1 MTALSLLDQNS
12 CGDESVSPEVSTPS
26 PPDSPAFPLCP
37 PPAEE
42 VCTPSLKAISKAS
55 SAGSR
60 SVGERERARLGFPD
74 CVYSH
79 AAHIFQMAQ
88 VEKPLAHRVIK
99 YAPTAH
105 THAEDGVQ
113 GDYSNAKQNELWAY
127 ELAFSA
133 LKLAAKFRYHLLTV
147 QELLEDMLINSCFH
161 PSQQMPD
168 DLMSLVVVM
177 LYDLQDRKFQPRE
190 PVTGEGE
197 GFIEEVRRVESSLF
211 STEEVCE
218 TLRAAGFIQV
228 DPQSRL
234 EGKAFCKDLHCPDV
248 LLFSQQAQQQLD
260 ETLLLTDQA
269 LIIQAKVCSLAVSA
283 VRPLLAKNTDI
294 LMVGSFSAQTVAHV
308 AVLASACDVRVHIC
322 GLPADPA
329 HRKGLQSTFS
339 TIGCKNEFAELNEWD
354 SRIQKVRVILLLPP
368 CTVSGLSNPV
378 EHILHEDGD
387 RELLQDLSK
396 GTISDTKLDSLVSKQ
411 MQDLSHA
418 LTFPKVHAVVYCTC
432 SVFAEENELLV
443 KRALENAIVRPKLRP
458 FRIVSTGWR
467 EEAEEKFFRLE
478 ESDST
483 DACFICV
490 LRRDQEPAEPE
501 TVQDI
506 LARAAAK
513 GLLGNLI
520 APQPSDQ
527 VKQKKRQRQKGAA
540 APLPPLYPL
549 PPAIADT
556 TGLLNDLSV
565 PDRVYEQLP
574 MATAVHIRTGSMYF
588 TNLTGDESGD
598 SCRSFTIPN
607 EVSTTLNQASTALT
621 QLSAE
626 PDNSATN
633 EAVSKQTKGHRRQ
646 SKSRRTKQT
655 QERQNKSKS
664 RGRATKAHRSQQ
676 SRKRRLTHRQA
687 RVRAQTLAPLATTD
701 HPLTPAPPPG
711 KRPAALKSWSS
722 LKEPQKL
729 HNRRKPQQETLQEVL
744 GPQPAAMDLNGVI
757 KLQQEVARSMR
768 VLLPPI
774 SASGRT
780 VLSSNLSS
788 HLLQSSTGSS
798 STGSYLSSGLSLPT
812 SRSESRDS
820 VRSGVT
826 AWR

>member
-12 CGDESVSPEVSTPS
+12 CRDESVSPEVSTPS

-42 VCTPSLKAISKAS
+42 ACTPPLKAISKAS
-55 SAGSR
+55 SVGSR
-60 SVGERERARLGFPD
+60 SVGERESARLGFPD

-79 AAHIFQMAQ
+79 AAHIFQMAH

-105 THAEDGVQ
+105 THAEDGVY

-133 LKLAAKFRYHLLTV
+133 LKF
-147 QELLEDMLINSCFH
+147 QDLLEDMLINSCFH

-197 GFIEEVRRVESSLF
+197 GFIEEVRRVENSLF

-228 DPQSRL
+228 DPQSCL
-234 EGKAFCKDLHCPDV
+234 EGKTFCKDLHCPDV

-260 ETLLLTDQA
+260 KTLLLTDHA
-269 LIIQAKVCSLAVSA
+269 LIIQAKARSLAVRA

-308 AVLASACDVRVHIC
+308 AVLASACDVCVHIC

-329 HRKGLQSTFS
+329 HREGLQSTVS

-368 CTVSGLSNPV
+368 CTASGLSNPI

-467 EEAEEKFFRLE
+467 EETEEKFFRLE

-520 APQPSDQ
+520 APQSFDQ
-527 VKQKKRQRQKGAA
+527 VKRKKRERRKGAA

-574 MATAVHIRTGSMYF
+574 MATAVHIRTGSMHF
-588 TNLTGDESGD
+588 SNLTGEESGD
-598 SCRSFTIPN
+598 SCRSFTILN
-607 EVSTTLNQASTALT
+607 EVSTTLNQASTALN

-626 PDNSATN
+626 PDNSVTN
-633 EAVSKQTKGHRRQ
+633 EAVSKQTKGHKRQ
-646 SKSRRTKQT
+646 SKPRRTKQM
-655 QERQNKSKS
+655 QERKNKSKS
-664 RGRATKAHRSQQ
+664 RSRATKAHRSQQ
-676 SRKRRLTHRQA
+676 SRKRQA
-687 RVRAQTLAPLATTD
+687 RVRTHTLAPLATTD

-711 KRPAALKSWSS
+711 TRPVALKSWSS

-729 HNRRKPQQETLQEVL
+729 HNRRRPQQGTLQEVL

-757 KLQQEVARSMR
+757 KLKQEVARSMR
-768 VLLPPI
+768 VVLPPI
-774 SASGRT
+774 SASGCT
-780 VLSSNLSS
+780 LLSSNLSS
-788 HLLQSSTGSS
+788 HLLQSSTSFS

>member
-1 MTALSLLDQNS
+1 M
-12 CGDESVSPEVSTPS
+12 
-26 PPDSPAFPLCP
+26 
-37 PPAEE
+37 
-42 VCTPSLKAISKAS
+42 
-55 SAGSR
+55 
-60 SVGERERARLGFPD
+60 
-74 CVYSH
+74 
-79 AAHIFQMAQ
+79 AH

-105 THAEDGVQ
+105 THAEDGVH

-133 LKLAAKFRYHLLTV
+133 LKF

-190 PVTGEGE
+190 PVIGEGE
-197 GFIEEVRRVESSLF
+197 GFIEEVRRVENSLF
-211 STEEVCE
+211 SFRTKLAASLARCRIKQNLLSINDILPKSVREKRQRKHKLPLCAWVNILKTSTEEVCE

-228 DPQSRL
+228 DPQSHL

-260 ETLLLTDQA
+260 ETLLLTDQV

-339 TIGCKNEFAELNEWD
+339 TIGCKNVLFLSDEFAELNEWD

-506 LARAAAK
+506 LVRAAAK

-527 VKQKKRQRQKGAA
+527 VKQKKRQREKGAA

-607 EVSTTLNQASTALT
+607 EVSTTLTQASTALT

-655 QERQNKSKS
+655 QGRQNKSKS

-768 VLLPPI
+768 VVLPPI
-774 SASGRT
+774 SASGCT